1 MNKKNIGNI
10 AILIITG
17 LMIATGIVLIILGLV
32 VFRTNVDNVSELN
45 PAFFVPGT
53 MLTFFGIFFML
64 FSQVK
69 KLNNK
74 SLEDYNKT
82 KEIELTTNMKGI
94 YNKAKWVKSQDNV
107 QEVEQKTAKEKFCSE
122 CGANITIEDKFCSYC
137 GKKQ

>member
-32 VFRTNVDNVSELN
+32 VFRTNVHNVSELN

-122 CGANITIEDKFCSYC
+122 CGASITIEDKFCSYC